1 MNLDVINEKTTFVI
15 TATFRD
21 LTGELVTPS
30 SASYR
35 IDDVISG
42 SEIRGDTPFTPE
54 GSSYDITISK
64 DENRILDNAHNTEE
78 RIVTVKF
85 VFGID
90 NKEGN
95 GEYRYIVKNL
105 LKIN

>member
-1 MNLDVINEKTTFVI
+1 MNLDVINEMTTLVI

-21 LTGELVTPS
+21 LNGALVTPS

-35 IDDVISG
+35 IDDAISG
-42 SEIRGDTPFTPE
+42 SQIRGDTPFTPA
-54 GSSYDITISK
+54 GSSHDITISAN
-64 DENRILDNAHNTEE
+64 ENRILDNAHNAEE

-85 VFGID
+85 IFGID

-95 GEYRYIVKNL
+95 GEYRYVVKNL
-105 LKIN
+105 MKIS